1 MADRALR
8 GMGLGAKSFED
19 EEGIEFAAR
28 LNLGFTCPNGHSFE
42 LTFASEA
49 DLPLEWECPKCGA
62 IASRADGTLPEE
74 KDVKPPRTH
83 WDMLR
88 ERRTMEELEA
98 LLAERLDEVRGQ
110 VRY

>member
-19 EEGIEFAAR
+19 EEGIEFASR
-28 LNLGFTCPNGHSFE
+28 LVLGFDCPNGHHFD
-42 LTFASEA
+42 LTFSSEA
-49 DLPLEWECPKCGA
+49 ELPLTWECPKCGMLA
-62 IASRADGTLPEE
+62 TRTDGTEAEE

-88 ERRTMEELEA
+88 ERRTLEELET
-98 LLAERLDEVRGQ
+98 LLQERLDEIRNQ
-110 VRY
+110 VLY

>member
-28 LNLGFTCPNGHSFE
+28 QQLGFDCSSGHHFE
-42 LTFASEA
+42 VTFSTEA
-49 DLPLEWECPKCGA
+49 ELPTEWECPKCGKMA
-62 IASRADGTLPEE
+62 QRADGTVTEE
-74 KDVKPPRTH
+74 KKAKPPRTH

-88 ERRTMEELEA
+88 ERRSIPELED
-98 LLAERLDEVRGQ
+98 LLKERLEV
-110 VRY
+110 VRKTPHY

>member
-28 LNLGFTCPNGHSFE
+28 QTLGFDCPQGHHFE
-42 LTFASEA
+42 RVFAEEA
-49 DLPLEWECPKCGA
+49 ELPLSWECPKCGQA
-62 IASRADGTLPEE
+62 AVRSDGTRAEAKE
-74 KDVKPPRTH
+74 QKPPRTH

-88 ERRTMEELEA
+88 ERRSIPELQDLLEERLA
-98 LLAERLDEVRGQ
+98 LLRENN
-110 VRY
+110 